1 MLKSI
6 GAMLMFLLFF
16 SAASVDAGDTGK
28 SRDQIQDKYKWDL
41 AVMFKD
47 NAAWEAQK
55 KDVEGQLDKFEKF
68 KGKLGSSAEMLYE
81 CLEFD
86 TKVSIDYRWL
96 ASYASK
102 LSDQDI
108 RESGPLAMNQ
118 EMNGLGTKFAAA
130 TSFIRPEILA
140 IEEETIKKFMKDKPE
155 LQVYKQVIDDIQ
167 RLKAHTLDK
176 EGEKLIAQAGLM
188 EGAAYDGYSIFKNAD
203 MPRPEIKV
211 GEEMVTMDDAAYTL
225 HRADADRETRKRV
238 FEKFF
243 GKYKDFERTFGAQLF
258 SQVKRDMFYKNV
270 RNYKSSLESA
280 LNANNIPTSVYTSL
294 IKGVHDNLD
303 VLHRYLNLRKRML
316 GLNDLH
322 YYDMYPSMVKKVEM
336 SYTIEEANDLML
348 KSLVPL
354 GPDYIATL
362 EEAFANRWIDVYPNT
377 GKRSGAYSSGYAYGA
392 HPYIL
397 LNYNGQYEDVSTLA
411 HELGHTMHSYYSNKN
426 QKFANSD
433 YPIFLAEVAS
443 TTNEALLIDYVLK
456 HTEDPQKRL
465 SLLGSQLEGYRQTLF
480 RQTQF
485 AEFELKMHELAE
497 TGEAL
502 TGEKLTGIYLDILK
516 KYYGHDKGVTVID
529 DIYGIEWAYIPH
541 FYYNFYVFQYATS
554 LCASA
559 AVSEKIL
566 TEGESMAKKFH
577 KNFLSAGGSKY
588 PIPIMKSIG
597 VDMTTS
603 EPFNL
608 AMKRMN
614 TIMDEMEKILDEK

>member
-1 MLKSI
+1 MRGEFMLKSI

-322 YYDMYPSMVKKVEM
+322 LQFKLSK
-336 SYTIEEANDLML
+336 
-348 KSLVPL
+348 L
-354 GPDYIATL
+354 G
-362 EEAFANRWIDVYPNT
+362 
-377 GKRSGAYSSGYAYGA
+377 
-392 HPYIL
+392 
-397 LNYNGQYEDVSTLA
+397 
-411 HELGHTMHSYYSNKN
+411 
-426 QKFANSD
+426 
-433 YPIFLAEVAS
+433 LAEQGLAVAF
-443 TTNEALLIDYVLK
+443 
-456 HTEDPQKRL
+456 
-465 SLLGSQLEGYRQTLF
+465 QL
-480 RQTQF
+480 
-485 AEFELKMHELAE
+485 
-497 TGEAL
+497 
-502 TGEKLTGIYLDILK
+502 
-516 KYYGHDKGVTVID
+516 
-529 DIYGIEWAYIPH
+529 
-541 FYYNFYVFQYATS
+541 
-554 LCASA
+554 A
-559 AVSEKIL
+559 AQQ
-566 TEGESMAKKFH
+566 
-577 KNFLSAGGSKY
+577 
-588 PIPIMKSIG
+588 
-597 VDMTTS
+597 
-603 EPFNL
+603 
-608 AMKRMN
+608 
-614 TIMDEMEKILDEK
+614 